1 MEKTNINENLKIGLE
16 TKIIV
21 NESLIINNNENKNKE
36 YKYLFEEDSFLILK
50 KILNH

>member
-1 MEKTNINENLKIGLE
+1 MEKTNINEKQKFCLE
-16 TKIIV
+16 TKILV
-21 NESLIINNNENKNKE
+21 NDNENKNKE